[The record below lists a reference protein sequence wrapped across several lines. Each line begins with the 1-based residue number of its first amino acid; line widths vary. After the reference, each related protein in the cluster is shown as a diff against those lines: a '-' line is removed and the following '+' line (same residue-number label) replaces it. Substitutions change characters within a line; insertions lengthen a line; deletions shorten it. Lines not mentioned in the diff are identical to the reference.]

1 MSHLRVSASV
11 RLHLPYQ
18 SFLTTQT

>member
-1 MSHLRVSASV
+1 MSHLRVGASV